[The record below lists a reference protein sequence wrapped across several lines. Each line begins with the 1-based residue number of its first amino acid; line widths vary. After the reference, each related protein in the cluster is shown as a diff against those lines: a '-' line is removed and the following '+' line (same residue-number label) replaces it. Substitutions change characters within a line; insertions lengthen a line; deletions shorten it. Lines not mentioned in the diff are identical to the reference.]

1 MHIIYMHTYI
11 CIERVIM
18 MKKTMCL
25 KNIFDSRLYQFICK
39 YHSKIPQYNNKLKNE
54 NQTVKKMRY
63 FLD

>member
-1 MHIIYMHTYI
+1 MHTYI

-54 NQTVKKMRY
+54 NQTVSVY
-63 FLD
+63 I